1 MEIYWKSEAKARLC
15 GSFSQI
21 FPKRRRILE
30 IYWKSEAE
38 ESFCGSFSQI
48 FPKRRKFLEIC
59 WKKSL
64 RRNVGMLFH
73 RVVFC

>member
-1 MEIYWKSEAKARLC
+1 MEIYWKSEAGERLC
-15 GSFSQI
+15 GCFSQI
-21 FPKRRRILE
+21 FLKRRE
-30 IYWKSEAE
+30 
-38 ESFCGSFSQI
+38 
-48 FPKRRKFLEIC
+48 FLEIC